1 MRSQYRARIRTLDHS
16 DREHAGA
23 ELTPWQRLQP
33 EVASAGKPRSPNCG
47 IYDTKLRYRD
57 LKQHYI
63 YSFRE
68 LSCTQSEDRATAWV
82 PRQCQH
88 TVTVYIRRLWDEKK
102 LAGRAPR
109 RDVDVSLRRLCQ
121 WVLVSDPYFKA
132 TFPHSIEQGL

>member
-1 MRSQYRARIRTLDHS
+1 MPNSPYGSAFS
-16 DREHAGA
+16 
-23 ELTPWQRLQP
+23 QRLPPRVNQDHP
-33 EVASAGKPRSPNCG
+33 IAASTIQS
-47 IYDTKLRYRD
+47 YDTAD